1 MKLITRILSSTWIL
15 IEVDLDKLYYI
26 IYHITQIVF

>member
-15 IEVDLDKLYYI
+15 TEVDLDKLYDMI
-26 IYHITQIVF
+26 LHITQIVF